1 MKDQY
6 ISPAQVIRI
15 RKKKLLSAHSW
26 RRFFLALICSAAAAY
41 VLFGVVFGLAVAKGT
56 SMNPAVRDG
65 DVMFI
70 NRLFISRMGSYER
83 GDLVVFSKI
92 QGYENDCIK
101 RVIGLPGETVD
112 IENGQVT
119 VDGEPLE
126 EPYTIGETERK
137 EFLAY
142 PITLKSDEYFV
153 MGDRRDNSR
162 DSRNYGPVK
171 KEQLIGKEMAFFR
184 IQKRTQ
190 A

>member
-1 MKDQY
+1 MKEQY
-6 ISPAQVIRI
+6 LGPAQVIRI
-15 RKKKLLSAHSW
+15 RKKKMLSAYSW

-65 DVMFI
+65 DIMFV
-70 NRLFISRMGSYER
+70 NRVGDYER
-83 GDLVVFSKI
+83 GDLVIFSKSHE
-92 QGYENDCIK
+92 YENDVIK

-119 VDGEPLE
+119 VDGEPLK

-137 EFLAY
+137 EILEY
-142 PITLKSDEYFV
+142 PVTLKSDEYFV
-153 MGDRRDNSR
+153 MGDRRDNSQ

-171 KEQLIGKEMAFFR
+171 REQLIGKEMAFFR
-184 IQKRTQ
+184 IQKRTN